1 MNAANSLW
9 QELTQTYDPG
19 EAIREADPPEF
30 LSIFR
35 YPQATIS
42 RMRYR
47 FKHAPGRAAFTLV
60 ELLVVI
66 AIIGVLVALL
76 LPAVQAAREAARR
89 TQCTNNMKQICLGM
103 HNYHDT
109 YGRLPCNINHVIQTL
124 EPFED
129 RDRAS
134 HLVLVLPF
142 IEDRA
147 RFEKIQFTLPTL
159 PGEQIIDGTA
169 LKTHLIKTYICPSVQ
184 HERKLNNLAMTNY
197 AGSIGSQIMESASKM
212 CRMSTI
218 VGTGGAQYDSDDD
231 GEDWFSYTSQAPN
244 CNGAGPGNIR
254 SDCPWPDKTSGVF
267 ARSTWAAR
275 FADISDGTSSTIMM
289 GEVRGWCSGFLY
301 RKSWA
306 LSEGLWF
313 ATTAP
318 INLPTCPGERG
329 VPNDPN
335 NGGPGCQNKE
345 NAWNASMGFKSKHP
359 SGAIFGMSDGSVHFI
374 RDNIDHTT
382 YQMLGDRRDG
392 NPVPGY

>member
-1 MNAANSLW
+1 MSYTIHQSRRQSRQSPLAA
-9 QELTQTYDPG
+9 G
-19 EAIREADPPEF
+19 
-30 LSIFR
+30 
-35 YPQATIS
+35 
-42 RMRYR
+42 
-47 FKHAPGRAAFTLV
+47 FTLV

-89 TQCTNNMKQICLGM
+89 TQCTNNLKQIGIGM

-109 YGRLPCNINHVIQTL
+109 YGRLPCNINHVTQTL

-134 HLVLVLPF
+134 HLVLLLPF
-142 IEDRA
+142 IEEA
-147 RFEKIQFTLPTL
+147 TRFDKIQFTLPTL
-159 PGEQIIDGTA
+159 PGEQTIDGTK
-169 LKTHLIKTYICPSVQ
+169 LKSQLIKSYLCPTVY
-184 HERKLNNLAMTNY
+184 HERTYNGLAMTNY
-197 AGSIGSQIMESASKM
+197 AGSIGAQIMQSNAG
-212 CRMSTI
+212 CTMSSI
-218 VGTGGAQYDSDDD
+218 VGNGGAAYDSDDD
-231 GEDWFSYTSQAPN
+231 GEDWFSYTSAAPN

-275 FADISDGTSSTIMM
+275 LAEATDGTSSTIMM
-289 GEVRGWCSGFLY
+289 GEVRGWCSGHLY

-329 VPNDPN
+329 VPKDPN
-335 NGGPGCQNKE
+335 NGGPGCQHKE
-345 NAWNASMGFKSKHP
+345 NSWNANMGFKSKHP
-359 SGAIFGMSDGSVHFI
+359 GGAMFGMCDGSVHFI
-374 RDNIDHTT
+374 RESIDHTT

-392 NPVPGY
+392 NPVPGF

>member
-1 MNAANSLW
+1 MNTPSAGP
-9 QELTQTYDPG
+9 DRRG
-19 EAIREADPPEF
+19 
-30 LSIFR
+30 
-35 YPQATIS
+35 
-42 RMRYR
+42 
-47 FKHAPGRAAFTLV
+47 FTLV

-76 LPAVQAAREAARR
+76 LPAVQAARESARR
-89 TQCTNNMKQICLGM
+89 IHCTNNLKQIALAM

-109 YGRLPCNINHVIQTL
+109 HARLPCNINHVIQTL

-134 HLVLVLPF
+134 HLVNLLPY
-142 IEDRA
+142 IEDRQ
-147 RFEKIQFTLPTL
+147 RFDKIQFQLPTL
-159 PGEQIIDGTA
+159 PGDQIIDGKA
-169 LKTHLIKTYICPSVQ
+169 LKTQLVKTFICPTVQ
-184 HERKLNNLAMTNY
+184 HERSFNGLAMTNY
-197 AGSIGSQIMESASKM
+197 AGSIGSQIMQSGSG
-212 CRMSTI
+212 CNMSSI
-218 VGTGGAQYDSDDD
+218 VGNGGALYDSDDD
-231 GEDWFSYTSQAPN
+231 GEDWFSYTSIAPN
-244 CNGAGPGNIR
+244 CNSAGPGNIR
-254 SDCPWPDKTSGVF
+254 SDCPYPDKISGMF

-275 FADISDGTSSTIMM
+275 FAEATDGTSQTILA

-335 NGGPGCQNKE
+335 NGGPGCQHKE
-345 NAWNASMGFKSKHP
+345 NGWNAAMGFKSKHP
-359 SGAIFGMSDGSVHFI
+359 AGAMFAFADGSVHFV
-374 RDNIDHTT
+374 RENIDHTT

-392 NPVPGY
+392 NAVAGY

>member
-1 MNAANSLW
+1 M
-9 QELTQTYDPG
+9 
-19 EAIREADPPEF
+19 
-30 LSIFR
+30 
-35 YPQATIS
+35 S
-42 RMRYR
+42 RMNTTRYSSR
-47 FKHAPGRAAFTLV
+47 LRAFTLV

-89 TQCTNNMKQICLGM
+89 MQCSNNMKQICLGM

-109 YGRLPCNINHVIQTL
+109 FGRLPCNINKITMTL
-124 EPFED
+124 DPTPED

-142 IEDRA
+142 IEERT
-147 RFEKIQFTLPTL
+147 RFDKIQFSLATL

-169 LKTHLIKTYICPSVQ
+169 LKTQLIKTYICPTVA
-184 HERKLNNLAMTNY
+184 HERQYNGLAMTNY
-197 AGSIGSQIMESASKM
+197 AGSIGAQIMQSGSGCNMAS
-212 CRMSTI
+212 I
-218 VGTGGAQYDSDDD
+218 VGTGGAQYDHNDD
-231 GEDWFSYTSQAPN
+231 GEDWFSYTSLAPD

-254 SDCPWPDKTSGVF
+254 SDCPYPDKISGVF

-275 FADISDGTSSTIMM
+275 FAEATDGTSQTIMM

-318 INLPTCPGERG
+318 INMPTCPGERG
-329 VPNDPN
+329 VPSDPN
-335 NGGPGCQNKE
+335 NGGPGCQAKE
-345 NAWNASMGFKSKHP
+345 NGWNAAMGFKSKHP
-359 SGAIFGMSDGSVHFI
+359 GGAMFGLLDGSVQFI
-374 RDNIDHTT
+374 RENIDHTT

-392 NPVPGY
+392 NPVSGF